1 MTPSPL
7 HDVAESV
14 LSTGAALVVRPI
26 RPDDEPMLVR
36 FHEELSDQ
44 SVYQRYFHMMTLAH
58 RTSHARL
65 ARVCGVDG
73 DRECVL
79 VGVARDGERG
89 APAIF
94 GVGRLGAAATAASA
108 EFAVVVADRY
118 QGIGVGGALL
128 RHIVA
133 VARQEGC
140 AAPARGHPRGQRPD
154 APAVR
159 GAWAS
164 RWCRRPIRCVV
175 ERQSAP
181 SDQPSRS
188 TTNDRLPSW

>member
-1 MTPSPL
+1 MKPSPL
-7 HDVAESV
+7 HDIAESV
-14 LSTGAALVVRPI
+14 LSTGASLVVRPI

-58 RTSHARL
+58 RTAHARL

-79 VGVARDGERG
+79 VGVARDEERG

-94 GVGRLGAAATAASA
+94 GVGRLERSGDGSVG
-108 EFAVVVADRY
+108 EFAVVVADRH

-128 RHIVA
+128 RHIVT

-140 AAPARGHPRGQRPD
+140 ARLRADILVDNGPMRRL
-154 APAVR
+154 
-159 GAWAS
+159 
-164 RWCRRPIRCVV
+164 CRRLGIPVVPTADPRVV
-175 ERQSAP
+175 EA
-181 SDQPSRS
+181 
-188 TTNDRLPSW
+188 NLVL